1 MAKTNDLITV
11 ISQSKPDVILLDF
24 GFQQH
29 PFYLVDKIASDFPK
43 SAIVALLSES
53 EMVNLDRVVLS
64 GARAFLQYPF
74 QSEKLV
80 IIINRV
86 LELLER
92 HQNTPTESNA
102 MENIINAKNTYT
114 VFSPKGGA
122 GTTTVA
128 INLAISL
135 QKELK
140 EDVLLIDGKHLFGHV
155 ALFLNL
161 FTGNSITDLIGGLCP
176 AQSEHDQPGAGDQ
189 ARESVQGRAELAG
202 GLPEHHH

>member
-1 MAKTNDLITV
+1 MAKNNESATILLVSKNPSVIEATRTTLAEQDELKLLEKEITQENLLSV
-11 ISQSKPDVILLDF
+11 ISQLKPDVVLLDF
-24 GFQQH
+24 GFQHH
-29 PFYLVDKIASDFPK
+29 PFYLVDKLASDFPK
-43 SAIVALLSES
+43 SAVVALLSES

-80 IIINRV
+80 IIIKRV

-92 HQNTPTESNA
+92 NQTTPTEGTL

-128 INLAISL
+128 INLAISCIRRL
-135 QKELK
+135 
-140 EDVLLIDGKHLFGHV
+140 
-155 ALFLNL
+155 
-161 FTGNSITDLIGGLCP
+161 TRMSY
-176 AQSEHDQPGAGDQ
+176 
-189 ARESVQGRAELAG
+189 
-202 GLPEHHH
+202 